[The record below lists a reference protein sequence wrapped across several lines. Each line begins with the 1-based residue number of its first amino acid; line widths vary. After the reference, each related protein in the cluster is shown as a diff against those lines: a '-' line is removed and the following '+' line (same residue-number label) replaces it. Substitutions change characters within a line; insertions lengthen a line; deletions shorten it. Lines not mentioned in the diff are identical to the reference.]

1 MSTISSSEFW
11 TFLFEWTLI
20 IQSALTFPISDQS
33 SKTSDHWDPKLG
45 MPSLYGQVGNK
56 KIQLE
61 YSRPEYSRLEYS
73 RLEYSRLEY
82 SRPERAR
89 KRAHLTLFL
98 ALFGSIW
105 LSLAPIH
112 ETSSCCLWTGMG
124 KAPSTMSLLLKVFFL
139 PFKVVDATLEGMPP
153 KRGAYCYA
161 FFFFWQSIFFGTPS
175 SISTQNSNRV
185 TDD

>member
-1 MSTISSSEFW
+1 M
-11 TFLFEWTLI
+11 
-20 IQSALTFPISDQS
+20 
-33 SKTSDHWDPKLG
+33 TSW
-45 MPSLYGQVGNK
+45 YGQVGNK

-124 KAPSTMSLLLKVFFL
+124 KARVKHPVPCPCCSKCFFL

-161 FFFFWQSIFFGTPS
+161 FFLFWQSIFLEHPPS
-175 SISTQNSNRV
+175 GLFQHKIRIGWQMTNQQKMIMWVSW
-185 TDD
+185 

>member
-1 MSTISSSEFW
+1 
-11 TFLFEWTLI
+11 
-20 IQSALTFPISDQS
+20 
-33 SKTSDHWDPKLG
+33 

-61 YSRPEYSRLEYS
+61 YSRPEYS

-124 KAPSTMSLLLKVFFL
+124 KAPSTMSLLLKVLFFAIQGGGCH
-139 PFKVVDATLEGMPP
+139 PRGDATLEGCILLCTYFYFD
-153 KRGAYCYA
+153 KVI
-161 FFFFWQSIFFGTPS
+161 FWNTLLLVYFNTKFESGDRWLTNRRWLCELVDKTAPVVAD
-175 SISTQNSNRV
+175 TANSLPYIMAENMRKLV
-185 TDD
+185 ILFIYT

>member
-1 MSTISSSEFW
+1 
-11 TFLFEWTLI
+11 
-20 IQSALTFPISDQS
+20 
-33 SKTSDHWDPKLG
+33 
-45 MPSLYGQVGNK
+45 MPSLYGQAGNK
-56 KIQLE
+56 KIRLE
-61 YSRPEYSRLEYS
+61 YSRPEYS

-124 KAPSTMSLLLKVFFL
+124 KAPSTMSLLLKVLFL

-161 FFFFWQSIFFGTPS
+161 FFFFLTKYFFWNTLLYFNTKFESGDRWLTNRRWLCELVDKTAPVVADTANSLPYIMAENMRKLVIIFIYT
-175 SISTQNSNRV
+175 
-185 TDD
+185 